1 MIIGT
6 ALYLAVLVRY
16 LGRHRWWVTVAI
28 ALAAAGF
35 NWLVFVHWLR
45 VPMPEGTRCGLSR
58 PTWGWA
64 SASRLTPFNL
74 MMAVAGVLVGILIG
88 ALPGVGPPSGVA
100 MLLPLT
106 FGMDPTSGIIMLAA
120 LYAGTMYGGTIT
132 AVLINT
138 PGESA
143 SVVTCLDGYQMAL
156 QGRAGPALGIA
167 AIGSFIAGT
176 IGVVLLM
183 LMSPALARWSLSFG
197 PPETFALM
205 LLGLTTVT
213 LLAGDDPL
221 KGYISMVFGLMLAM
235 VGYDIISGDAR
246 YGFGIV
252 EMMDGIDFLPA
263 AIGLF
268 GLGEVLAGAEQKG
281 PPILKTSLGCA
292 TCCPAR
298 RLGAQQVGDRARH
311 RDGLPG
317 RRAAGRR
324 ADGRLVPRLHVEKK
338 VSKHP
343 EQFGKGAIEGVAAPS
358 RRTTPPPPPAMVP
371 MLTLG
376 IPGSATTAIMLG
388 GLMMWGL
395 RPGPMLFEKN
405 PQFVW
410 GLIASQY
417 IANVMLLILSTLFIP
432 LFVRAVRI
440 PYSILMPLIV
450 VFCVTGAYSLKNN
463 LWDVGQ
469 MLVIGVLGYFMKKL
483 GYSPAALVLA
493 LVLGPLAERAL
504 RQSLIISDAGIGI
517 LFMRFA
523 LAHARRDRWRSRS
536 WPRRPSCPRARPT
549 ATWISLCAAPA
560 SCARTGPTGATTW
573 APPRSSSASRRS
585 AGWTSSVSPTRPSR
599 SSGRDRAHRRA
610 GGLGRQRVHR
620 GAAQGRRASVTVSLR
635 GPTCR

>member
-1 MIIGT
+1 LDFLSNL
-6 ALYLAVLVRY
+6 AL
-16 LGRHRWWVTVAI
+16 GFSVA
-28 ALAAAGF
+28 
-35 NWLVFVHWLR
+35 
-45 VPMPEGTRCGLSR
+45 
-58 PTWGWA
+58 
-64 SASRLTPFNL
+64 LTPFNI
-74 MMAVAGVLVGILIG
+74 MMAVAGVMVGILIG

-176 IGVVLLM
+176 VGVVLLS
-183 LMSPALARWSLSFG
+183 LVSPLLARWALSFG

-205 LLGLTTVT
+205 LLGLTTCT
-213 LLAGDDPL
+213 LLAGEDPL
-221 KGYISMVFGLMLAM
+221 KGTISMVAGLMLAM
-235 VGYDIISGDAR
+235 VGFDIISGDAR
-246 YGFGIV
+246 YGFGIN
-252 EMMDGIDFLPA
+252 EMMDGIDFLPV

-268 GLGEVLAGAEQKG
+268 GLGEVLAGAEQAG
-281 PPILKTSLGCA
+281 SAQMAMG
-292 TCCPAR
+292 
-298 RLGAQQVGDRARH
+298 RLRL
-311 RDGLPG
+311 RDVLPG
-317 RRAAGRR
+317 MADWVRSRWAIVRGTVLGFSVGVLPGAGPTV
-324 ADGRLVPRLHVEKK
+324 ASFLSYTVEKK
-338 VSKHP
+338 VSQHP
-343 EQFGKGAIEGVAAPS
+343 EQFGRGAIEGVAGPESANNAAA
-358 RRTTPPPPPAMVP
+358 TAAMVP

-395 RPGPMLFEKN
+395 RPGPMLFEQN

-450 VFCVTGAYSLKNN
+450 VFCITGAYSLKNN
-463 LWDVGQ
+463 VWDVGQ
-469 MLVIGVLGYFMKKL
+469 MLVFGVIGYVMKKL

-504 RQSLIISDAGIGI
+504 RQSLIISDAGPGI
-517 LFMRFA
+517 FFLRPIAAVLTIAA
-523 LAHARRDRWRSRS
+523 LVAVAV
-536 WPRRPSCPRARPT
+536 
-549 ATWISLCAAPA
+549 PA
-560 SCARTGPTGATTW
+560 VRGLLGAI
-573 APPRSSSASRRS
+573 RKK
-585 AGWTSSVSPTRPSR
+585 
-599 SSGRDRAHRRA
+599 
-610 GGLGRQRVHR
+610 RQRGH
-620 GAAQGRRASVTVSLR
+620 S
-635 GPTCR
+635 

>member
-1 MIIGT
+1 MELISNLMLGFGT
-6 ALYLAVLVRY
+6 AL
-16 LGRHRWWVTVAI
+16 
-28 ALAAAGF
+28 
-35 NWLVFVHWLR
+35 
-45 VPMPEGTRCGLSR
+45 
-58 PTWGWA
+58 
-64 SASRLTPFNL
+64 TPINL
-74 MMAVAGVLVGILIG
+74 LYCFMGVLIGTLIG
-88 ALPGVGPPSGVA
+88 VLPGIGPVATLA
-100 MLLPLT
+100 MLLPTTYAL
-106 FGMDPTSGIIMLAA
+106 PPVSALIMLAGIYYGA
-120 LYAGTMYGGTIT
+120 QYGGSTT
-132 AVLINT
+132 AILVNL
-138 PGESA
+138 PGESS

-183 LMSPALARWSLSFG
+183 LISPLLARWSLAFG

-213 LLAGDDPL
+213 LLAGEDPL

-281 PPILKTSLGCA
+281 GAVLKTSLKLRDVLPSLRDWGLSKWA
-292 TCCPAR
+292 IAR
-298 RLGAQQVGDRARH
+298 GTVMGFLVGV
-311 RDGLPG
+311 LPG
-317 RRAAGRR
+317 AGPTV
-324 ADGRLVPRLHVEKK
+324 ASFLAYTVEKK
-338 VSKHP
+338 ISKHP
-343 EQFGKGAIEGVAAPS
+343 EQFGKGAIEGVASPESANNAAA
-358 RRTTPPPPPAMVP
+358 TAAMVP

-405 PQFVW
+405 PEFVW

-417 IANVMLLILSTLFIP
+417 IANVMLLILSTMFIP

-469 MLVIGVLGYFMKKL
+469 MLVMGVLGYFMKKL

-517 LFMRFA
+517 LFLRPISGVLTTLA
-523 LAHARRDRWRSRS
+523 LLAILV
-536 WPRRPSCPRARPT
+536 PTVRAF
-549 ATWISLCAAPA
+549 LKK
-560 SCARTGPTGATTW
+560 
-573 APPRSSSASRRS
+573 
-585 AGWTSSVSPTRPSR
+585 
-599 SSGRDRAHRRA
+599 
-610 GGLGRQRVHR
+610 
-620 GAAQGRRASVTVSLR
+620 
-635 GPTCR
+635 

>member
-1 MIIGT
+1 MDF
-6 ALYLAVLVRY
+6 LSNLQ
-16 LGRHRWWVTVAI
+16 LGFSVA
-28 ALAAAGF
+28 
-35 NWLVFVHWLR
+35 
-45 VPMPEGTRCGLSR
+45 
-58 PTWGWA
+58 
-64 SASRLTPFNL
+64 LTPFNI
-74 MMAVAGVLVGILIG
+74 MMAVAGVMVGILIG

-176 IGVVLLM
+176 VGVVLLM
-183 LMSPALARWSLSFG
+183 LVSPLLARWALSFG

-205 LLGLTTVT
+205 LLGLTTCT

-221 KGYISMVFGLMLAM
+221 KGYISMVLGLMLAM

-246 YGFGIV
+246 YGFGIIQ
-252 EMMDGIDFLPA
+252 MMDGVDFLPV

-268 GLGEVLAGAEQKG
+268 GLGEVLAGAEQKAQVAKG
-281 PPILKTSLGCA
+281 RLRLRDVLPSMPDWVRTRWSIVRGTVLGFS
-292 TCCPAR
+292 
-298 RLGAQQVGDRARH
+298 VGV
-311 RDGLPG
+311 LPG
-317 RRAAGRR
+317 AGPTVAAFL
-324 ADGRLVPRLHVEKK
+324 AYTVEKK

-343 EQFGKGAIEGVAAPS
+343 EKFGKGAIEGVAAPES
-358 RRTTPPPPPAMVP
+358 ANNAAATAAMVP

-450 VFCVTGAYSLKNN
+450 VFCITGAYSLKNN
-463 LWDVGQ
+463 VWDVGQ
-469 MLVIGVLGYFMKKL
+469 MLVFGVIGYVMKKL

-504 RQSLIISDAGIGI
+504 RQSLIISDAGMGI
-517 LFMRFA
+517 FFMRPISATLTVAA
-523 LAHARRDRWRSRS
+523 LLAVAV
-536 WPRRPSCPRARPT
+536 PVVRALLKR
-549 ATWISLCAAPA
+549 
-560 SCARTGPTGATTW
+560 
-573 APPRSSSASRRS
+573 
-585 AGWTSSVSPTRPSR
+585 
-599 SSGRDRAHRRA
+599 
-610 GGLGRQRVHR
+610 
-620 GAAQGRRASVTVSLR
+620 
-635 GPTCR
+635 